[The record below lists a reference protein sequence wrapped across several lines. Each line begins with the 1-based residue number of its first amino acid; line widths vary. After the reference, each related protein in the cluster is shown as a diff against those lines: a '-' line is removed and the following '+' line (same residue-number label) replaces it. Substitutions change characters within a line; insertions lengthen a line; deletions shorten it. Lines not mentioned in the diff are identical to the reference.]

1 VIVVVLVQVHVAEH
15 PFIEPVKALLISK
28 VMVFVPV
35 VLYVTLALALVLVAG
50 GAPEPKIQE

>member
-1 VIVVVLVQVHVAEH
+1 MIVVVLVQVHVAEH

-50 GAPEPKIQE
+50 VAPEPKFQE